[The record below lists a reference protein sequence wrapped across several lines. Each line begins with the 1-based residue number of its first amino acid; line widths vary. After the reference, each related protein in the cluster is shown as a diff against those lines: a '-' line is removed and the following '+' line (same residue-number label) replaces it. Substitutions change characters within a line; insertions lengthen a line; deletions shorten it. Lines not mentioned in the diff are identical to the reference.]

1 MAFQVQD
8 NKNIATNQFRTISHS
23 ISVSFILGNFKSKLE
38 LPAKGKGNGTILRII
53 YAKKIQNWARTFI

>member
-8 NKNIATNQFRTISHS
+8 NKNIATNQFRTINSHS

-38 LPAKGKGNGTILRII
+38 LPAKGKGNRTILRII
-53 YAKKIQNWARTFI
+53 YAKKI